1 MKETSHAEPV
11 EVFSGNIIECG
22 YVKSLL
28 EAHGIQAFIRDE
40 YVGTISPWV
49 VAPGGVGSV
58 KVQVAKN
65 NVEQAIELIK
75 SLSIKE
81 QEKGEL

>member
-28 EAHGIQAFIRDE
+28 EANGIQAFIRDE
-40 YVGTISPWV
+40 FVGTISPWV
-49 VAPGGVGSV
+49 VSPGGVGSV
-58 KVQVAKN
+58 KVQVAQN
-65 NVEQAIELIK
+65 NVAQANDLIRT
-75 SLSIKE
+75 LSIKE

>member
-1 MKETSHAEPV
+1 MKETFQAEPV

-49 VAPGGVGSV
+49 VSPGGVGSV
-58 KVQVAKN
+58 KLQVARN
-65 NVEQAIELIK
+65 DAVQATELIK
-75 SLSIKE
+75 SISFNE
-81 QEKGEL
+81 PETGEL